1 MIEVPGRGRPAR
13 ERLGSK
19 LNMSLLV
26 KICGLSTQ
34 SSLEA
39 AIEAGADMVGF
50 VFFAKSPRHIS
61 LREAS
66 ALGQLVRGRAAIV
79 ALTVDAHEKAIAG
92 IIDALRPDLL
102 QLHGNEAPERIEYL
116 RAKFNLPLMK
126 AVGIARR
133 DDLEAAQAY
142 SWQTA
147 SSSTPRRRPK
157 PRLPGGNG
165 VAFDWRLLDGFVSP
179 APLMLS
185 GGLDAGNV
193 GEAIRVARPAGVD
206 VSSGVERAPGL
217 KDEAMIAAFVRA
229 ARAAAV

>member
-1 MIEVPGRGRPAR
+1 
-13 ERLGSK
+13 
-19 LNMSLLV
+19 MSLLV
-26 KICGLSTQ
+26 KICGLSTP
-34 SSLEA
+34 SSVEA

-116 RAKFNLPLMK
+116 RAKFNRPLMK

-142 SWQTA
+142 SMADRLLIDAKAPAEAT
-147 SSSTPRRRPK
+147 
-157 PRLPGGNG
+157 LPGGNG

-229 ARAAAV
+229 ARAAGV